1 MQLNHSQQL
10 QIDSLEQENKNLQQ
24 RFKRERDTMLLEL
37 EDKKGLIL
45 RYSSEVKEVTSQ
57 KTSLKSALD
66 EYEQKIKSLINELEQ
81 QSKRHMKE
89 IKQLH
94 EQYMGFKSQAAE
106 LKTRMQL
113 CQVDQDQAV
122 KDARDAKKENVRLTF
137 QNDELE
143 TRIFALEK
151 RMQAVVKRTG
161 ATHEDLEAVDKMLLS
176 QQ

>member
-1 MQLNHSQQL
+1 VQLNHSQQL